1 MSGGKQ
7 RVTVKAV
14 AEEAGCSFSAVAKVL
29 NGTRGN
35 VRVGPDLTARIEATA
50 ARLGYRPNYGARVL
64 RRGRADT
71 VGLLAGTIQ
80 SAFWGQM
87 LEGVY
92 AGLRESGYHG
102 LVLRPE
108 RDDALLEEAERLV
121 HEGRIDSVIVVG
133 QHDVAEI
140 ARAKSSPLRQRMVL
154 ALSPGGTG
162 LTEVIA
168 DPLPGVREA
177 VAHLVKLGHR
187 SMVYAVESG
196 MAGVDWVEERWAVTG
211 ETAAAS
217 GITCRRVE
225 FSRLAAELLDATAVL
240 AANDPLAFKVLAC
253 LRESGCRIPADVSVI
268 GFDDVHA
275 HLAWPPLTTVH
286 YGLDDIGRA
295 AAELAR
301 KLAEGKRVRRTTA
314 VASRLVVRQSTA
326 ELRSRH
332 T

>member
-1 MSGGKQ
+1 
-7 RVTVKAV
+7 
-14 AEEAGCSFSAVAKVL
+14 
-29 NGTRGN
+29 
-35 VRVGPDLTARIEATA
+35 
-50 ARLGYRPNYGARVL
+50 
-64 RRGRADT
+64 

-102 LVLRPE
+102 LVLSRE
-108 RDDALLEEAERLV
+108 QDEALLEEAARLV
-121 HEGRIDSVIVVG
+121 HEGRIDSVIAVG

-177 VAHLVKLGHR
+177 VEHLAGLGHR
-187 SMVYAVESG
+187 SIAFVVEHG
-196 MAGVDWVEERWAVTG
+196 QIAPDWVTERRAVA
-211 ETAAAS
+211 EAAAKAR
-217 GITCRRVE
+217 GLTCRCVQ
-225 FSRLAAELLDATAVL
+225 FSELGHSLTPATAVL

-253 LRESGCRIPADVSVI
+253 LRESGYRIPADVSVI

-275 HLAWPPLTTVH
+275 HLVWPPLTTVR

-301 KLAEGKRVRRTTA
+301 KLAEGKRVKRTTT
-314 VASRLVVRQSTA
+314 VASRLVVRGSTA
-326 ELRSRH
+326 EPGSP
-332 T
+332 